1 MSRSFGVQPMLNMS
15 IYCYTWLY
23 VRVSAFLYKHDDV
36 DVEEVLKTT
45 DVVEEVVQVTEH
57 TVIGV

>member
-1 MSRSFGVQPMLNMS
+1 MLNMS